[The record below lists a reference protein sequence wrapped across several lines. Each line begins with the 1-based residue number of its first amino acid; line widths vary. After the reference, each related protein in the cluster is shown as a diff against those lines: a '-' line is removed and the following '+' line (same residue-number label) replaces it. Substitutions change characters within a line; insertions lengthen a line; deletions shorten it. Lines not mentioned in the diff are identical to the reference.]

1 MQSYL
6 ELLASDD
13 IFALFK
19 RERKLGTN
27 FFQWNCS
34 MCVPKAAYRGENV
47 LHHLFQIIRAAKP
60 AISDCVV

>member
-6 ELLASDD
+6 ELLNSDD

-19 RERKLGTN
+19 SERKLGTN

-34 MCVPKAAYRGENV
+34 VCVPKAAYRRENV
-47 LHHLFQIIRAAKP
+47 LHYLFQIVRAAQP